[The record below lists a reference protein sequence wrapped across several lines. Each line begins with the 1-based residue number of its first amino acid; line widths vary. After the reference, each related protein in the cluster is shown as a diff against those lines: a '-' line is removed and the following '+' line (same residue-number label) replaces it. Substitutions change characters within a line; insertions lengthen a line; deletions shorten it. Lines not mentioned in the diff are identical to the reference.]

1 MVKAGSEEV
10 VAKIVHKGSW
20 RAATAWLVEGQVV
33 GNSNACVATV
43 VLTMH
48 DDRTQALK
56 VLISSKGHIQ
66 ELVRTPAAV
75 RTVHL
80 IMGSDEPALQV
91 RFLQHRR
98 LSVAEYRLRQ
108 FWRAANTLYK
118 QPMRRCARAGLT
130 PVTLFRDLDHAY
142 DVACRF
148 RANVYRAGYAGWY
161 QEFYAITPADRALM
175 ARRVKR
181 WQYSPIFNI
190 SLWVSRQ
197 TTQADIDATRA
208 SLQAQT
214 YQHFKVEV
222 RDDFSDDLTRLI
234 STPAAE
240 NSWHLAIRAGVTL
253 SEQAL
258 FCLADAVIKTPD
270 AAVAYADHDVVG
282 TDGQLRDP
290 VFKPDWSP
298 ELLRSTNY
306 VGDAFVWN
314 SRYAD
319 RLHGFGVDVTEANVM
334 HALLLALSELGSPM
348 VHVPAPLWHMTPR
361 DEQDDGAGTVRA
373 VVAHLRRMGVS
384 AEVESTGPGRCRVR
398 YPVAE
403 PAPLVSIVV
412 PTRDQLGHLRRCIS
426 SVLEKTRYGPYEIL
440 VVDNQSIEPDTLA
453 YLQSLR
459 QVANVRVLPFDE
471 PFNYSRINNMAIA
484 EAKGELVCLLNNDTE
499 VISPDWLDEM
509 VGVLSSA
516 GVGAV
521 GAKLL
526 YGDGTVQ
533 HAGDTVGPGGC
544 ANHLHSGIGKDAPG
558 YADRALVAQD
568 LSAVT
573 AACLLTK
580 KSLYQHVGGLNE
592 RNLKVAFNDVDYCLR
607 VRDRGF
613 RVVWTPH
620 ALLYHH
626 ESVSRGK
633 DEIPAQRRRFRSEV
647 QYMRNRWR
655 HIMHHDPFYNP
666 NLNYL
671 QPDFLLSAMP
681 TVLRPWVA
689 GNGLKISR
697 QRRGVFTF
705 F

>member
-1 MVKAGSEEV
+1 MIKAGSEEV
-10 VAKIVHKGSW
+10 AAEIVHKESW
-20 RAATAWLVEGQVV
+20 RAATAWLIEGQVV
-33 GNSNACVATV
+33 GNVKACVATV

-66 ELVRTPAAV
+66 ELVKTPAAV

-80 IMGSDEPALQV
+80 LMDNDDLPLQV
-91 RFLQHRR
+91 RFLRHRR
-98 LSVAEYRLRQ
+98 LSSAEYRLRQ
-108 FWRAANTLYK
+108 FWRAVNTLYK
-118 QPMRRCARAGLT
+118 QPMQRCVRAGLT

-175 ARRVKR
+175 ARRAKR
-181 WQYSPIFNI
+181 WQDSPIFNI
-190 SLWVSRQ
+190 SLGVSRQ
-197 TTQADIDATRA
+197 TTQTDIDVTRA

-214 YQHFKVEV
+214 YRHFKVEV

-234 STPAAE
+234 STPVAE
-240 NSWHLAIRAGVTL
+240 NSWHLVIRAGVML

-282 TDGQLRDP
+282 ADGQLRDP

-306 VGDAFVWN
+306 IGDAFVWN
-314 SRYAD
+314 GRYAD
-319 RLHGFGVDVTEANVM
+319 RLQEFGADVTDANVM

-373 VVAHLRRMGVS
+373 VAAHLRRMGVR

-403 PAPLVSIVV
+403 PAPLVSIVI

-440 VVDNQSIEPDTLA
+440 VVDNQSIEPDALV
-453 YLQSLR
+453 YLQSLK
-459 QVANVRVLPFDE
+459 QLANVRVLSFDE

-499 VISPDWLDEM
+499 VISPDWLTEM
-509 VGVLSSA
+509 VGHVLHFN
-516 GVGAV
+516 VGAV

-526 YGDGTVQ
+526 YSDGTVQ

-544 ANHLHSGIGKDAPG
+544 ANHLHSGIGQRAPG
-558 YADRALVAQD
+558 YAGRAQLTQD

-573 AACLLTK
+573 AACLVTK
-580 KSLYQHVGGLNE
+580 KNLYQALGGLDE
-592 RNLKVAFNDVDYCLR
+592 ENLKVAFNDVDYCLR
-607 VRDRGF
+607 IRESGLRI
-613 RVVWTPH
+613 VWTPH

-633 DEIPAQRRRFRSEV
+633 DETPIQIRRARAEIKH
-647 QYMRNRWR
+647 MRTRWA
-655 HIMHHDPFYNP
+655 HVMSHDPFYNP

-671 QPDFLLSAMP
+671 QPDFSCSATP
-681 TVLRPWVA
+681 IVLRPW
-689 GNGLKISR
+689 LHDE
-697 QRRGVFTF
+697 RRVG
-705 F
+705 

>member
-10 VAKIVHKGSW
+10 AAKIVHKESW

-33 GNSNACVATV
+33 GNAKACVATV

-48 DDRTQALK
+48 DDRTHALK

-66 ELVRTPAAV
+66 ELVKTPAVV

-80 IMGSDEPALQV
+80 IMDNGVTPLQV
-91 RFLQHRR
+91 RFLRHRR
-98 LSVAEYRLRQ
+98 LSSAAYRLRQ

-118 QPMRRCARAGLT
+118 QPLQRCIRAGLT
-130 PVTLFRDLDHAY
+130 PITLFRDLDHAY

-148 RANVYRAGYAGWY
+148 RANVYREGYTGWY

-190 SLWVSRQ
+190 SLRVSRQ

-214 YQHFKVEV
+214 YRHFKVEV
-222 RDDFSDDLTRLI
+222 RDDFSGDLTGVI
-234 STPAAE
+234 STPVAE

-282 TDGQLRDP
+282 ADGQLHDP

-306 VGDAFVWN
+306 IGDAFVWN
-314 SRYAD
+314 GRYAD
-319 RLHGFGVDVTEANVM
+319 RLQEFGADVTDANVM

-348 VHVPAPLWHMTPR
+348 VHVPAPLWHMTPQ

-373 VVAHLRRMGVS
+373 VAAHLRRMGVR

-403 PAPLVSIVV
+403 PAPLVSIVI

-453 YLQSLR
+453 YLQSLK

-499 VISPDWLDEM
+499 VISPDWLGEM

-516 GVGAV
+516 GGGVGIV

-544 ANHLHSGIGKDAPG
+544 ANHLHSGIGPDEPG
-558 YADRALVAQD
+558 YAGRALVAQD

-580 KSLYQHVGGLNE
+580 KSTYQAVGGLDE
-592 RNLKVAFNDVDYCLR
+592 IRLKVAFNDVDYCLR
-607 VRDRGF
+607 VREAGF

-633 DEIPAQRRRFRSEV
+633 DDTPAQRRRFKSEV
-647 QYMRNRWR
+647 GHMRKRWA
-655 HIMHHDPFYNP
+655 HLMHHDPYYNP

-671 QPDFLLSAMP
+671 QPDFSLAATP
-681 TVLRPWVA
+681 DILRPWIMRHRLSA
-689 GNGLKISR
+689 L
-697 QRRGVFTF
+697 
-705 F
+705 

>member
-1 MVKAGSEEV
+1 MIKTGSEEV
-10 VAKIVHKGSW
+10 AAKIVHKENW

-33 GNSNACVATV
+33 GNVKACVATV

-48 DDRTQALK
+48 DDRTHALK

-66 ELVRTPAAV
+66 ELVKTAAAV

-80 IMGSDEPALQV
+80 VMDSDASPVHV
-91 RFLQHRR
+91 RFLRHRR
-98 LSVAEYRLRQ
+98 LSAAEYRLRQ

-118 QPMRRCARAGLT
+118 QPLQRCVRAGLT
-130 PVTLFRDLDHAY
+130 PITLFRDLDHAY

-148 RANVYRAGYAGWY
+148 RANVYREGYAGWY

-190 SLWVSRQ
+190 SLSVSRQ
-197 TTQADIDATRA
+197 TTQADIDATQA

-214 YQHFKVEV
+214 YRHFTVEV

-234 STPAAE
+234 STPVAE
-240 NSWHLAIRAGVTL
+240 NSWHLVIRAGATL

-282 TDGQLRDP
+282 VDGQLCDP

-306 VGDAFVWN
+306 IGDAFVWN
-314 SRYAD
+314 GRYAD
-319 RLHGFGVDVTEANVM
+319 RLQALGEGVTDANVM

-373 VVAHLRRMGVS
+373 VAAHLRRMGVP

-398 YPVAE
+398 YSVAE
-403 PAPLVSIVV
+403 PAPLVSIVI
-412 PTRDQLGHLRRCIS
+412 PTRDQLGHLHRCIS

-453 YLQSLR
+453 YLQSLK

-484 EAKGELVCLLNNDTE
+484 KAKGELVCLLNNDTE
-499 VISPDWLDEM
+499 VISPDWLGEM

-544 ANHLHSGIGKDAPG
+544 ANHLHSGIGPDEPG
-558 YADRALVAQD
+558 YAGRALVAQD

-580 KSLYQHVGGLNE
+580 KSTYQAVGGLDE
-592 RNLKVAFNDVDYCLR
+592 IRLKVAFNDVDYCLR
-607 VRDRGF
+607 VRNAGY

-620 ALLYHH
+620 AVLYHH

-633 DEIPAQRRRFRSEV
+633 EDTPTQQRRFKAEV
-647 QYMRNRWR
+647 SHMRKRWA
-655 HIMHHDPFYNP
+655 HVMQNDPYYNP
-666 NLNYL
+666 NLSYL
-671 QPDFLLSAMP
+671 QPDFSLSATP
-681 TVLRPWVA
+681 ETAQPWRRRKDKF
-689 GNGLKISR
+689 GNA
-697 QRRGVFTF
+697 
-705 F
+705 

>member
-1 MVKAGSEEV
+1 MIKAGSEEV
-10 VAKIVHKGSW
+10 AAEIVHKESW
-20 RAATAWLVEGQVV
+20 RAATAWLIEGQVV
-33 GNSNACVATV
+33 GNVKACVATV

-66 ELVRTPAAV
+66 ELVKTPADV

-80 IMGSDEPALQV
+80 IMGNDDLPLQV
-91 RFLQHRR
+91 RFLRHRR
-98 LSVAEYRLRQ
+98 LSSAEYRLRQ

-118 QPMRRCARAGLT
+118 QPLQRCVRAGLT

-148 RANVYRAGYAGWY
+148 RANVYREGYARWY
-161 QEFYAITPADRALM
+161 QEFYAITPTDRALM
-175 ARRVKR
+175 ARRAKR
-181 WQYSPIFNI
+181 WQDSPIFNI
-190 SLWVSRQ
+190 SLRVSRQ
-197 TTQADIDATRA
+197 TTQTDIDTTQA

-214 YQHFKVEV
+214 YRHFKVEM
-222 RDDFSDDLTRLI
+222 RDGRPDDLARLI
-234 STPAAE
+234 STPAAG

-270 AAVAYADHDVVG
+270 AAVIYTDHDVVEAG
-282 TDGQLRDP
+282 GQLCDP

-306 VGDAFVWN
+306 IGDAFVWN
-314 SRYAD
+314 GRYAD
-319 RLHGFGVDVTEANVM
+319 RLHAFGEDVTDANVM
-334 HALLLALSELGSPM
+334 HTLLLALSELGLPM
-348 VHVPAPLWHMTPR
+348 VHVPAPLWHMTPS
-361 DEQDDGAGTVRA
+361 DEQDDGPGTVRA

-384 AEVESTGPGRCRVR
+384 AEVESTGPGRCWVH

-403 PAPLVSIVV
+403 PAPLVSIII
-412 PTRDQLGHLRRCIS
+412 PTRDQLGHLHRCVS

-440 VVDNQSIEPDTLA
+440 VVDNQSIEPDTLI
-453 YLQSLR
+453 YLQSLK
-459 QVANVRVLPFDE
+459 QMANVRVLPFDE

-499 VISPDWLDEM
+499 VISPDWLREM
-509 VGVLSSA
+509 AGVLLSDN
-516 GVGAV
+516 VGAV

-526 YGDGTVQ
+526 YGNDTVQ

-544 ANHLHSGIGKDAPG
+544 ANHLHSGIGRDEPG
-558 YADRALVAQD
+558 YTGRALVAQD

-580 KSLYQHVGGLNE
+580 KSTYQALGGLDE
-592 RNLKVAFNDVDYCLR
+592 RHLRVAFNDVDYCLR
-607 VRDRGF
+607 VREAGA

-620 ALLYHH
+620 AMLYHH
-626 ESVSRGK
+626 ESISRGK
-633 DEIPAQRRRFRSEV
+633 DEEPAQRRRFMSEV
-647 QYMRNRWR
+647 RYMRNRWQN
-655 HIMHHDPFYNP
+655 IMQNDPFYNQ

-671 QPDFLLSAMP
+671 QADFLLAAAP
-681 TVLRPWVA
+681 NAFRPWVIPGA
-689 GNGLKISR
+689 TKGKGERNI
-697 QRRGVFTF
+697 
-705 F
+705 

>member
-1 MVKAGSEEV
+1 M
-10 VAKIVHKGSW
+10 
-20 RAATAWLVEGQVV
+20 AWLVEGRVV
-33 GNSNACVATV
+33 GNSKACVATV

-48 DDRTQALK
+48 DDRTRALK

-66 ELVRTPAAV
+66 ELVKTPTAV

-80 IMGSDEPALQV
+80 IMDSDVTLLQV
-91 RFLQHRR
+91 RFLRHRR
-98 LSVAEYRLRQ
+98 LSAAEYRLRQ

-118 QPMRRCARAGLT
+118 QPLRRCVRAGLT

-148 RANVYRAGYAGWY
+148 RANAYREGYAGWY
-161 QEFYAITPADRALM
+161 QEFYAITLADRALM
-175 ARRVKR
+175 ARHVKR
-181 WQYSPIFNI
+181 WQYSTIFNI

-214 YQHFKVEV
+214 YRHFTVKV

-234 STPAAE
+234 STPVAE
-240 NSWHLAIRAGVTL
+240 NVWRLVIRAGVTL

-270 AAVAYADHDVVG
+270 AAVIYADHDVAG

-306 VGDAFVWN
+306 IGDAFVWN
-314 SRYAD
+314 GRYAD
-319 RLHGFGVDVTEANVM
+319 RLQGFGVDVTDVNVM

-348 VHVPAPLWHMTPR
+348 VHAPAPLWHMTPR
-361 DEQDDGAGTVRA
+361 DERDDGAETVRA
-373 VVAHLRRMGVS
+373 VAAHLRRIGVS

-403 PAPLVSIVV
+403 PAPLVSIVI

-453 YLQSLR
+453 YLQSLK

-499 VISPDWLDEM
+499 VISPDWLGEM
-509 VGVLSSA
+509 VGLLLST

-526 YGDGTVQ
+526 YDDDTVQ
-533 HAGDTVGPGGC
+533 HGGDTVGSGGC
-544 ANHLHSGIGKDAPG
+544 ANHLHSGIGANESG
-558 YADRALVAQD
+558 YTGRALVAQD

-573 AACLLTK
+573 AACLLTVR
-580 KSLYQHVGGLNE
+580 SLYVALGGLNE
-592 RNLKVAFNDVDYCLR
+592 KRLKIAFNDVDYCLR
-607 VRDRGF
+607 VRQAGL

-620 ALLYHH
+620 ALLYHF
-626 ESVSRGK
+626 ESRSRGK
-633 DEIPAQRRRFRSEV
+633 DETPTQKRRAKSEV
-647 QYMRNRWR
+647 RYMSKRWGYVIR
-655 HIMHHDPFYNP
+655 HDPFYNP
-666 NLNYL
+666 NLNYS
-671 QPDFLLSAMP
+671 QADFALSATP
-681 TVLRPWVA
+681 SVLRPWA
-689 GNGLKISR
+689 SR
-697 QRRGVFTF
+697 YKRIQSALVNVGS
-705 F
+705 

>member
-1 MVKAGSEEV
+1 MDKAGSEEV
-10 VAKIVHKGSW
+10 AAKIVQKGSW
-20 RAATAWLVEGQVV
+20 RAATAWLLKGQVV
-33 GNSNACVATV
+33 GNAKACVATV

-48 DDRTQALK
+48 DDRTHALK
-56 VLISSKGHIQ
+56 VLISSKGHIE
-66 ELVRTPAAV
+66 ELAKTPAAV

-80 IMGSDEPALQV
+80 IMDNDESPVQV

-98 LSVAEYRLRQ
+98 LSSAEYRLRQ
-108 FWRAANTLYK
+108 LWRAANTLYK
-118 QPMRRCARAGLT
+118 HPLRRCARAGLT

-175 ARRVKR
+175 VRRAKR
-181 WQYSPIFNI
+181 WQDLPLFNI
-190 SLWVSRQ
+190 SLWVGRD

-214 YQHFKVEV
+214 YQHFKVVV
-222 RDDFSDDLTRLI
+222 RNDLPDHLTRLV
-234 STPAAE
+234 STPVAE
-240 NSWHLAIRAGVTL
+240 NSWHLVIRAGVTL
-253 SEQAL
+253 AEQAL

-282 TDGQLRDP
+282 ADGQLCDP

-306 VGDAFVWN
+306 IGDAFVWN
-314 SRYAD
+314 GRYAD
-319 RLHGFGVDVTEANVM
+319 RLHAFGEDVTGADVM

-361 DEQDDGAGTVRA
+361 DEHDDGAGTVRA
-373 VVAHLRRMGVS
+373 VAAHLRRMGVP

-403 PAPLVSIVV
+403 PAPLVSIVI

-453 YLQSLR
+453 YLQSLE

-499 VISPDWLDEM
+499 VISPGWLGEM
-509 VGVLSSA
+509 VGMLLSAS
-516 GVGAV
+516 GSVGIV

-544 ANHLHSGIGKDAPG
+544 ANHLHSGIGPDEPG
-558 YADRALVAQD
+558 YAGRALVAQD

-580 KSLYQHVGGLNE
+580 KSTYQAVGGLDE
-592 RNLKVAFNDVDYCLR
+592 IRLKVAFNDVDYCLR
-607 VRDRGF
+607 VREAGL

-620 ALLYHH
+620 AVLYHH

-633 DEIPAQRRRFRSEV
+633 DDTPARRRRFKAEV
-647 QYMRNRWR
+647 DHMRKRWA
-655 HIMHHDPFYNP
+655 HLMHHDPYYNP
-666 NLNYL
+666 NLNYQ
-671 QPDFLLSAMP
+671 QPDFSLGATP
-681 TVLRPWVA
+681 DIPRPWVMRNRLSA
-689 GNGLKISR
+689 L
-697 QRRGVFTF
+697 
-705 F
+705 

>member
-1 MVKAGSEEV
+1 MIKAGSEEV
-10 VAKIVHKGSW
+10 AAKIVHKESW
-20 RAATAWLVEGQVV
+20 RAATTWLVEGQVV
-33 GNSNACVATV
+33 GNAKACVATV

-48 DDRTQALK
+48 DDRTHALK

-66 ELVRTPAAV
+66 ELVKTPAAV

-80 IMGSDEPALQV
+80 IMDNDESPVQV
-91 RFLQHRR
+91 RSLQHRR
-98 LSVAEYRLRQ
+98 LSSAEYRLRQ
-108 FWRAANTLYK
+108 FWRAASTLYK
-118 QPMRRCARAGLT
+118 QPLRRCIRAGLT
-130 PVTLFRDLDHAY
+130 PVTLFLDLDHAY

-161 QEFYAITPADRALM
+161 QEFYSITPADRALM
-175 ARRVKR
+175 VRRVTR

-214 YQHFKVEV
+214 YRRFKVEV
-222 RDDFSDDLTRLI
+222 RDDFSDDLTGLI
-234 STPAAE
+234 STPVAE

-306 VGDAFVWN
+306 IGDAFVWN
-314 SRYAD
+314 GRYAD
-319 RLHGFGVDVTEANVM
+319 RLHGFGVDATDANVM

-348 VHVPAPLWHMTPR
+348 LHVPAPLWHMTPR
-361 DEQDDGAGTVRA
+361 DEQDDGVGTVRA
-373 VVAHLRRMGVS
+373 VTSHLRRMGVS

-398 YPVAE
+398 YPVAQ
-403 PAPLVSIVV
+403 PAPLVSIVI
-412 PTRDQLGHLRRCIS
+412 PTRDQLGHLCRCIS

-453 YLQSLR
+453 YLQSLK
-459 QVANVRVLPFDE
+459 QVANVRVLSFDE

-499 VISPDWLDEM
+499 VISPDWLGEM
-509 VGVLSSA
+509 AGMLLSA

-544 ANHLHSGIGKDAPG
+544 ADHLHNGIGRDEPG
-558 YADRALVAQD
+558 YMSRALVAQD

-580 KSLYQHVGGLNE
+580 KSIYLSVNGLDE
-592 RNLKVAFNDVDYCLR
+592 VNLKVAFNDVDYCLR
-607 VRDRGF
+607 VRNTGL

-626 ESVSRGK
+626 ESISRGK
-633 DEIPAQRRRFRSEV
+633 DEAPAQKRRFRAEV
-647 QYMRNRWR
+647 NYMRKRWA
-655 HIMHHDPFYNP
+655 HLMHHDPHYNP
-666 NLNYL
+666 NLNYF
-671 QPDFLLSAMP
+671 QPDFSLSAIP
-681 TVLRPWVA
+681 RVSQPWR
-689 GNGLKISR
+689 NG
-697 QRRGVFTF
+697 RR
-705 F
+705 